1 MLWASDAL
9 GRDGK
14 PAVLLL
20 STQRRGGALLAE
32 VAYVAADLP
41 AGPLPGRYY
50 RSEGADPE
58 PVTLTWPAGW
68 PAVGLT
74 NKLHPRADT
83 PDAALAEVEGDRR
96 VRLEIVHRPEGEPI

>member
-1 MLWASDAL
+1 L

-32 VAYVAADLP
+32 VAYVASDLP

-74 NKLHPRADT
+74 NKLHPRVDT
-83 PDAALAEVEGDRR
+83 PDAALAEVDGDRR

>member
-1 MLWASDAL
+1 MLWASDAQ

-41 AGPLPGRYY
+41 EGPLPGRFW
-50 RSEGADPE
+50 RSPGAALQRM
-58 PVTLTWPAGW
+58 VLAWPAGW
-68 PAVGLT
+68 PPSA
-74 NKLHPRADT
+74 KHRLHPRVDT
-83 PDAALAEVEGDRR
+83 PDAALAEVDGDRR